1 MNLEKPKK
9 NGILSTLVR
18 LMISKVNPIQN
29 LQKMMLFMK
38 LGADFIISNWV
49 FLNFKKKASPEKMTL
64 PETNSKFAPE
74 NGWLDYWVSFWD
86 LAHFQ
91 GRTCC

>member
-1 MNLEKPKK
+1 
-9 NGILSTLVR
+9 
-18 LMISKVNPIQN
+18 MIRKVNPIQN
-29 LQKMMLFMK
+29 LQKMILFMK

-74 NGWLDYWVSFWD
+74 NGWLEYWGFLLGFGLFAGANLLLVLGRCTWRIIAGLVS
-86 LAHFQ
+86 
-91 GRTCC
+91 G